1 MDDRPGLFPAGSNT
15 MEQTTAGALPQTLSP
30 TASERQW
37 AALAHLSALVLA
49 LMTSWI
55 AGAAGVLAAAV
66 IYLVKRDDS
75 AFASEHAREAI
86 NFNLSMFLYACAAMA
101 IGVVLVGA
109 TVLTLGIG
117 LLVTAPA
124 GLLLLLAIGAIA
136 VMWLVCSIIATI
148 KAWNGEHYRYPLTLR
163 LFR

>member
-1 MDDRPGLFPAGSNT
+1 MEHTADGS
-15 MEQTTAGALPQTLSP
+15 LPQTLSP

-66 IYLVKRDDS
+66 VYLIKRNDS
-75 AFASEHAREAI
+75 PFAGEHAREAI
-86 NFNLSMFLYACAAMA
+86 NFNLSMFIYACVAFA
-101 IGVVLVGA
+101 IGIALVGV

-117 LLVTAPA
+117 LLVTIPA
-124 GLLLLLAIGAIA
+124 GLVLVLAIGAIA
-136 VMWLVCSIIATI
+136 VVWLVCSIIATV
-148 KAWNGEHYRYPLTLR
+148 KAWNGERYRYPLTLR
-163 LFR
+163 LFG